1 MLVEAGGA
9 ELVSRLR
16 GLRVSVPVV
25 LLSSIPE
32 RGFNENARAAGA
44 QGTVLAAGSVGGLV
58 AALRAVLRGEPS
70 FDAAHPRRPAGQS
83 ALSRRER
90 DVLRLAGR
98 GATNREIANE
108 LKIGDQTVKTLLA
121 RSYAKLGVRRR
132 ADAVAVARGL
142 GLLAL

>member
-1 MLVEAGGA
+1 MASFALCAACRREYDDPADRRFHAQPTACPACGP
-9 ELVSRLR
+9 RLQ
-16 GLRVSVPVV
+16 
-25 LLSSIPE
+25 I
-32 RGFNENARAAGA
+32 
-44 QGTVLAAGSVGGLV
+44 LAADGTQIVGDPLTCFV